1 MSKESQN
8 IFGSR
13 LKLARKMAGMS
24 LQDLSDALINKVSKQ
39 ALSKYETGLM
49 NPTSQVL
56 LAIAKALKIKP
67 DYFLKEQQISLGNIL
82 FRKKTSLSK
91 KDEDSIVEKAR
102 DYIERYVEIENIL
115 MIESTFINPLKD
127 IIISDKNNV
136 EIAANKLREIWEIGN
151 DPIPNIIETLELK
164 GVKVMLIDDVDDIDG
179 FAAFTSTGIPVVV
192 INTRGKSIERIR
204 FTIIHELAHLLLNFD
219 GSKKITEKE
228 IEVLCHCFA
237 SCFLIPTKMV
247 VKMIGDGKRTYIDIK
262 ELISIK
268 EYFGISIRALVHRLK
283 DLEIITPNY
292 YQRWVIYMSKTY
304 GHKEEPGNYKGEE
317 KSQLFEQYINRALSE
332 ELISLSKAASLSNS
346 SINQIRKGDAVV
358 IGR

>member
-8 IFGSR
+8 IFGNR

-49 NPTSQVL
+49 NPTSEVL
-56 LAIAKALKIKP
+56 LAIAKALNIKP
-67 DYFLKEQQISLGNIL
+67 DYFLKEQQINLGNIL

-115 MIESTFINPLKD
+115 MIENTFKNPLKD
-127 IIISDKNNV
+127 LKITDKRNV
-136 EIAANKLREIWEIGN
+136 EFAANQLREIWEIGN
-151 DPIPNIIETLELK
+151 DPIPNIIETLEFK
-164 GVKVMLIDDVDDIDG
+164 GVKVMLIDDVDDVDG
-179 FAAFTSTGIPVVV
+179 FAAFTSNGIPVVV

-204 FTIIHELAHLLLNFD
+204 FTIIHELAHLLLIFD
-219 GSKKITEKE
+219 ASKYFTDKE
-228 IEVLCHCFA
+228 IEVLCHCFS
-237 SCFLIPTKMV
+237 SCFLIPTKML
-247 VKMIGDGKRTYIDIK
+247 VKMIGDGKRTYIAIK

-268 EYFGISIRALVHRLK
+268 EYFGISIRALVHRLR

-317 KSQLFEQYINRALSE
+317 KSRLFEQYINRALSE
-332 ELISLSKAASLSNS
+332 ELISLSKAASLSNL

-358 IGR
+358 KGR